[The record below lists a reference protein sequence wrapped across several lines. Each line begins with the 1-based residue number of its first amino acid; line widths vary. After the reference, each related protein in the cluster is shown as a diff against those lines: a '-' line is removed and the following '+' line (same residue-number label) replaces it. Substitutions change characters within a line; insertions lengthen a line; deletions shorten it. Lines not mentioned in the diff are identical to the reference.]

1 MMRLWQFPKKISGM
15 GVPHIDTQNAHLSIA
30 LVGINTARARYEG
43 RLFVFHRIKIEIF
56 NISNSV

>member
-30 LVGINTARARYEG
+30 LAEIYSARARYEG
-43 RLFVFHRIKIEIF
+43 RLFVFHGNRE
-56 NISNSV
+56 

>member
-43 RLFVFHRIKIEIF
+43 RLFAFHAIRE
-56 NISNSV
+56 